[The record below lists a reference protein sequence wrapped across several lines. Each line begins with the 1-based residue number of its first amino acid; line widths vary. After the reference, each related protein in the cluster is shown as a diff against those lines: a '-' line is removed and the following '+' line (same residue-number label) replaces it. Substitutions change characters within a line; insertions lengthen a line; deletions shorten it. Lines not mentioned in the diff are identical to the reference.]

1 MERSDQ
7 ELLAAL
13 GAGDHAALAE
23 LVERHAPA
31 VYRFASKMCR
41 EPEDAKDV
49 LQETLLSAARGLG
62 DFRGDSSLTTW
73 FYAVARSFCIKKR
86 RKSKFAPAETMS
98 LESSEAVQVPDA
110 SLPPDEAAAGRELG
124 VALDRA
130 ISELDPDYREVLL
143 LRDVEGLTAPEVAQ
157 VVGAS
162 VPAVKSRLHRAR
174 AEVRARLEPLPLAT
188 QPTPACR
195 DVVLMFSRFL
205 EDEIGAAQCDEMSK
219 HIKSCERCRATC
231 DSLEHTLNLCRAA
244 RDNPVPPAVQIEVRR
259 ALMALGAEAPA
270 PAR

>member
-7 ELLAAL
+7 ELLDAL
-13 GAGDHAALAE
+13 GAGDREALAE

-31 VYRFASKMCR
+31 VYRFAAKMCR

-86 RKSKFAPAETMS
+86 RKSKFAPAETVS
-98 LESSEAVQVPDA
+98 LERSGEVVHVPDK
-110 SLPPDEAAAGRELG
+110 SLPPDEVAAGRELG
-124 VALDRA
+124 AALDRA
-130 ISELDPDYREVLL
+130 ISALEPDYREVLL
-143 LRDVEGLTAPEVAQ
+143 LRDVEGLTAPEVAK

-162 VPAVKSRLHRAR
+162 VAAVKSRLHRAR
-174 AEVRARLEPLPLAT
+174 AEVRARLEPQPLAT
-188 QPTPACR
+188 QMAPACQ

-205 EDEIGAAQCDEMSK
+205 EDEIGTAECEKMSE
-219 HIKSCERCRATC
+219 HIKVCERCRATC
-231 DSLEHTLNLCRAA
+231 DSFEHTLNLCRAA
-244 RDNPVPPAVQIEVRR
+244 RGRQVPSEVQIQVRQ
-259 ALMALGAEAPA
+259 ALRALGAEAPA
-270 PAR
+270 K